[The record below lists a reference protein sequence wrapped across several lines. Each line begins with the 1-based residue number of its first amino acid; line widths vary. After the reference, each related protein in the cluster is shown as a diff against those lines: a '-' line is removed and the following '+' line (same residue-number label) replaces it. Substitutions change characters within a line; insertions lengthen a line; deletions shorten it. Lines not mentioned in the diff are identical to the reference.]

1 MKMDCY
7 VYYKAAQEHEL
18 QIVQQ
23 VKMMRVYLHTK
34 LKVDLHAN
42 LQRRPE
48 AENGVVTWMEIYRHV
63 PHAFATALADVVN
76 QTDIMTLIQGQRHA
90 EYFEDAIPCA

>member
-1 MKMDCY
+1 MDCY
-7 VYYKAAQEHEL
+7 VYYKAAQEHEM
-18 QIVQQ
+18 QIVRQ
-23 VKMMRVYLHTK
+23 VKMIRKYLNTK
-34 LKVDLHAN
+34 LNTNLYAH

-63 PHAFATALADVVN
+63 PHAFATALAEVVN
-76 QTDIMTLIQGQRHA
+76 QTEIMTLIQGQRHA